1 MNITLNSPHPPHRVF
16 SKVPGWDFAPLSSLV
31 WSQCCSSPDKK
42 AICEKVDT
50 GVGRQ
55 IWEIFIYLDVD
66 SVGKIHIGDICDLV
80 LRVLRENGHVE
91 TEQNIKEW
99 FCEEILIDFWS
110 FFAAIVENYSGLL
123 KVRQFMMKT
132 CAQHTSQS
140 GILRKNRKKPT
151 SLTHSLQISHI

>member
-1 MNITLNSPHPPHRVF
+1 MF
-16 SKVPGWDFAPLSSLV
+16 SKIPGWDFAPLSSLV
-31 WSQCCSSPDKK
+31 WAQCCSAPDKK

-55 IWEIFIYLDVD
+55 IWEIFIYLDVE
-66 SVGKIHIGDICDLV
+66 SVGKIHIDDICDLV

-91 TEQNIKEW
+91 SEQNIREW

-123 KVRQFMMKT
+123 KVS
-132 CAQHTSQS
+132 CV
-140 GILRKNRKKPT
+140 
-151 SLTHSLQISHI
+151 

>member
-1 MNITLNSPHPPHRVF
+1 M
-16 SKVPGWDFAPLSSLV
+16 
-31 WSQCCSSPDKK
+31 
-42 AICEKVDT
+42 
-50 GVGRQ
+50 GRQ

-123 KVRQFMMKT
+123 KVRRTGREHKRKQSNATQF
-132 CAQHTSQS
+132 SQN
-140 GILRKNRKKPT
+140 GQNWLYVLQRLLIMDT
-151 SLTHSLQISHI
+151 SLIRTLSYCPKGDLLLSFLIRTPH